1 MWVGGEGVV
10 VGEGGGRV
18 GTYVSRLMGWRGGRV
33 RGIAWAEVCGAKA
46 GSCGSDIAG
55 IYPDSAHP
63 YLCAAVLPRR
73 LGDVGEGSG
82 PSVRCEE

>member
-1 MWVGGEGVV
+1 M
-10 VGEGGGRV
+10 
-18 GTYVSRLMGWRGGRV
+18 RGLPGLR
-33 RGIAWAEVCGAKA
+33 VCGAKV

-73 LGDVGEGSG
+73 LGDVGEG
-82 PSVRCEE
+82 VWTA